1 MLKRTIIIFLCATP
15 LAWPQYST
23 RVGGGGVSITP
34 RGIDFR
40 TRPQLSPAPSNFSV
54 VSTSLDMPLQK
65 AKEVLLKTNLITGAA
80 LGDRSEI
87 SEQALAFASILYY
100 ANKSSAQFA
109 FEEILNSAEYPEG
122 RIYAAMGLY
131 NFGGKSV
138 IDNLLKNADKSRIVS
153 VLIGSKMHEVQLGKF
168 FETFLR
174 DTSLFIPDISI
185 LRRTTTIQNTQSIEP
200 VYVIPSRPPVIIRP
214 QKPPPRTPQKT

>member
-1 MLKRTIIIFLCATP
+1 M
-15 LAWPQYST
+15 
-23 RVGGGGVSITP
+23 
-34 RGIDFR
+34 
-40 TRPQLSPAPSNFSV
+40 
-54 VSTSLDMPLQK
+54 
-65 AKEVLLKTNLITGAA
+65 ITGAA
-80 LGDRSEI
+80 LGDRGEI
-87 SEQALAFASILYY
+87 SDQPLAFASILYY

-185 LRRTTTIQNTQSIEP
+185 LRRTTTIQNTRYNKAPKTSAADTTKDLTGFYSLKYP
-200 VYVIPSRPPVIIRP
+200 YRVVSADSPLLVYACSLRL
-214 QKPPPRTPQKT
+214 